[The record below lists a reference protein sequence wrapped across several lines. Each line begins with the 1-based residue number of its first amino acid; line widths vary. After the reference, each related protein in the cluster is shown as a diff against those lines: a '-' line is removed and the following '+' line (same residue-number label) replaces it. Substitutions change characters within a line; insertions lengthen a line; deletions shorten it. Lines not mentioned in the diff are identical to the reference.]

1 MDTNLL
7 QKQFGRMGARV
18 SLSVAET
25 NRFRGA
31 AAAGIDIRHDG
42 EGEYFDI
49 RLPQNETVTYDV
61 VDIDV
66 RLRHLLLLARDG
78 NNKNK
83 FLCGHDERHWFV
95 CAVPDRGAVNVR
107 AAMAALQP
115 TEVRVAVNRKV
126 KHAKDRLSRRNE
138 AFVRQGEWFFIPA
151 PNLAV
156 KETLV
161 HRNEPIS
168 RGAGSKPHMCQY
180 LYRSG
185 GEVVWVCGK
194 RPNGVTRGQYEQ
206 LLKSNPKTR
215 SWDWRQMRRG
225 AAVYVRGRVWH
236 KDHKTIVLDTWHRV
250 LMNTENE
257 APGARHVVFL
267 D

>member
-7 QKQFGRMGARV
+7 QKHFGRMGARI
-18 SLSVAET
+18 SLSVVET
-25 NRFRGA
+25 NRFRRS

-49 RLPQNETVTYDV
+49 RLPLNETISYEV

-95 CAVPDRGAVNVR
+95 CAVPDQGAANVR
-107 AAMAALQP
+107 SAMAALQP
-115 TEVRVAVNRKV
+115 AEVRVAINRKV
-126 KHAKDRLSRRNE
+126 KRAKDRLSRRNE
-138 AFVRQGEWFFIPA
+138 AFVRQGEWFFIPV

-161 HRNEPIS
+161 HRNEPLS

-194 RPNGVTRGQYEQ
+194 RPNGVARDQYEL
-206 LLKSNPKTR
+206 LLKSNPKAKN
-215 SWDWRQMRRG
+215 WDWRQMRRN

-236 KDHKTIVLDTWHRV
+236 KDHKTIVLGGWHLVR
-250 LMNTENE
+250 MNTENQS
-257 APGARHVVFL
+257 PGARHVVFL